1 MKEPENHNVE
11 MIRIEA
17 EQQKAACVA
26 MLPGAIPGADVKL
39 RTLQSGDKYVADPV
53 PCKAFIYLSIDGVFT
68 FSAGTEKRNVS
79 GRCVF
84 IPGAG
89 QRAEFSASVKTRLLE
104 IVWTISKDDLTD
116 WEQPKEQIFPF
127 IQEYLTAPQYR
138 DRNKSDKTVSRKIVR
153 QRIVPG
159 FCMGS
164 VETFGYDKAEQ
175 NSHPLLDQFFF
186 SFPENDTDVLI
197 DDFRVPMKGD
207 TLLHIPLG
215 SSHGL
220 EVAEGKRMHYIWMDF
235 FLGQAVLNQLDNSH
249 KEIASGGK

>member
-1 MKEPENHNVE
+1 MREVE
-11 MIRIEA
+11 MIRIDA
-17 EQQKAACVA
+17 ERQKSAYVA
-26 MLPGAIPGADVKL
+26 MLPGAIPGADVRL
-39 RTLQSGDKYVADPV
+39 RTLQVGEKYAADPV
-53 PCKAFIYLSIDGVFT
+53 SGKAFIYLSIDGEFV
-68 FSAGTEKRNVS
+68 FSAGTETRNVS

-84 IPGAG
+84 IPGAS
-89 QRAEFSASVKTRLLE
+89 QRAEFAASRKTRLLE
-104 IVWTISKDDLTD
+104 IVWTINKDELKD
-116 WEQPKEQIFPF
+116 WENPAEQSFPF
-127 IQEYLTAPQYR
+127 IQEYLSAPQYR
-138 DRNKSDKTVSRKIVR
+138 DRNKSEKTVSRKIVR

-164 VETFGYDKAEQ
+164 VETSGYDKAEQ
-175 NSHPLLDQFFF
+175 NSHPMLDQFFF

-235 FLGQAVLNQLDNSH
+235 FLGEAALALLDGSH
-249 KEIASGGK
+249 KAESGKHQR